1 TVEDAE
7 GNIAR
12 AWTTVTVLDT
22 FPPAFVP
29 VEDIEVTLE
38 PGLAE
43 SAIDYPVIEVLDACT
58 LVPELIEGLGPD
70 GVFPAGT
77 TAETWVVVDGGGNT
91 DTLTFSVTVV
101 TSNDQPAIDPVDDVT
116 ADEDDPPVSIELSG
130 ISYGNDAEEQT
141 VTVTAESDNA
151 ELVSNINVIY
161 TSGDTGSLEIELVP
175 EMSGTALI
183 TITVEDSEGG
193 IVTETFTLIVNPV
206 NDAPYLVN

>member
-1 TVEDAE
+1 GTTDESTPFEELDLSAYPRIYTCEQLRDGIIHARLTVEDAE

-12 AWTTVTVLDT
+12 AWTTVTVLHI

-43 SAIDYPVIEVLDACT
+43 SAIDYPVIEVLDAFT

-101 TSNDQPAIDPVDDVT
+101 TSNDQPAIDPV
-116 ADEDDPPVSIELSG
+116 
-130 ISYGNDAEEQT
+130 
-141 VTVTAESDNA
+141 
-151 ELVSNINVIY
+151 
-161 TSGDTGSLEIELVP
+161 
-175 EMSGTALI
+175 
-183 TITVEDSEGG
+183 
-193 IVTETFTLIVNPV
+193 
-206 NDAPYLVN
+206 